1 MRIVMALAAVFSLAT
16 PLRAEVRWQL
26 DCQPGRFGT
35 VVVNGVE
42 GKGTYGWCTFTVSN
56 KNGRDVPVS
65 LGVWAETDVAGRTYR
80 GTLDPVV
87 KDAVERRTGKTYKT
101 LTEAR
106 AAPLPDGESIE
117 LFVSLGKLDPNVD
130 VLKVNVLGLADR
142 VYRDRGKTVVEDKA
156 LVLTVVRSGDEFLR
170 NQDLLRL
177 QSTKW
182 VVLAPA
188 KEMKKA

>member
-26 DCQPGRFGT
+26 DCTPGKFGT
-35 VVVNGVE
+35 VVVNGIE

-56 KNGRDVPVS
+56 KNGREVPVS

-80 GTLDPVV
+80 GTVDPVV
-87 KDAVERRTGKTYKT
+87 KAAVERRNGKSYKT
-101 LTEAR
+101 LTDAR
-106 AAPLPDGESIE
+106 AEKLPDGESIE
-117 LFVSLGKLDPNVD
+117 LFVSLGKLDPSVD
-130 VLKVNVLGLADR
+130 LFKIHILGLADR

-156 LVLTVVRSGDEFLR
+156 LVLTVTRVGDEFLR
-170 NQDLLRL
+170 HQDLLRL
-177 QSTKW
+177 QSSKW
-182 VVLAPA
+182 IVLAPA